1 MNQEM
6 IEFLKNVLGQVI
18 AGIPDILLIILT
30 LVYYI
35 KSLKSKVS
43 EFPNR
48 VKELKDTTI
57 ENAKQVKNEITTI
70 VNAQLNDYKTMAQA
84 FMTEIEAYKKKAE
97 EEAKNTQALIMQ
109 NEIMMEVMKVFISQ
123 NDQMVVSGMGAT
135 AIAKISEYQERAY
148 RAKEILKNIPQITD
162 RAKFLAERLPPE
174 MLDRLLNL
182 PSEVLEEIL
191 NEYENKENK
200 SQV

>member
-18 AGIPDILLIILT
+18 AGIPDILLIVLT

-35 KSLKSKVS
+35 KSLKTKVA
-43 EFPNR
+43 EFPTR

-97 EEAKNTQALIMQ
+97 EEAKNMQALIMQ

-148 RAKEILKNIPQITD
+148 KAKEILKNIPQITD
-162 RAKFLAERLPPE
+162 KEKFLAERFPPE
-174 MLDRLLNL
+174 MIDRLSKL
-182 PSEVLEEIL
+182 PAEVLEEIL
-191 NEYENKENK
+191 NEYENKENQ

>member
-97 EEAKNTQALIMQ
+97 EEAKNMQALIMQ

>member
-18 AGIPDILLIILT
+18 AGIPNILLIILT

-43 EFPNR
+43 EFPTR
-48 VKELKDTTI
+48 VKELKDTTT

-70 VNAQLNDYKTMAQA
+70 VNAQLNDYKTTAQG

-97 EEAKNTQALIMQ
+97 EEAKNMQALIMQ

-148 RAKEILKNIPQITD
+148 RAKEILKNIPQIADEAT
-162 RAKFLAERLPPE
+162 FLAERFPPE
-174 MLDRLLNL
+174 MIDRLSKL
-182 PSEVLEEIL
+182 PTEVLEEIL

>member
-43 EFPNR
+43 EFPTR

-70 VNAQLNDYKTMAQA
+70 VNAQLNEYKATAQG

-97 EEAKNTQALIMQ
+97 EEAKNMQALIMQ

-148 RAKEILKNIPQITD
+148 RAKEILKNIPQIAD
-162 RAKFLAERLPPE
+162 EAKFLAERFPPE
-174 MLDRLLNL
+174 MIDRLSKL

-200 SQV
+200 SQI